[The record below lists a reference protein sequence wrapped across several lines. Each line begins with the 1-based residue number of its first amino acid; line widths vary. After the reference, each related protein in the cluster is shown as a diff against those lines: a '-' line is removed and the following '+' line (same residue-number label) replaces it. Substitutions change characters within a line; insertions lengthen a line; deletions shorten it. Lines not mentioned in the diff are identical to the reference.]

1 MSIRNFARNCFAFV
15 FVVAAIGCAPAASEQ
30 AAAPSPTPAETPDPR
45 PKIIAFGD
53 SLTSGFGIPERER
66 SYPALLQKRLDAEG
80 YSYKVLNHGQGGDTS
95 QQGLDRLYLAT
106 GIGSA
111 EILIVEFGAND
122 AAQNVPVETVRANLD
137 QILTR
142 IAATNK
148 RVLLCGIRP
157 PEGKDVAYSNGF
169 AAMFRE
175 LAQVHNVELLE
186 DFMKDVAGEPSHL
199 LADGIHPNESGTRI
213 IADRVF
219 DSLWPLL
226 KKNESKH

>member
-1 MSIRNFARNCFAFV
+1 MSIRNCARNCFAFV
-15 FVVAAIGCAPAASEQ
+15 FVIAAIGCAPAASEQ
-30 AAAPSPTPAETPDPR
+30 APAPSPTPAETPDPR

-53 SLTSGFGIPERER
+53 SLTSGFGIPEREK

-95 QQGLDRLYLAT
+95 QRGLERLYLAT

-122 AAQNVPVETVRANLD
+122 AAQNIPVETIRANLD
-137 QILTR
+137 EILTR
-142 IAATNK
+142 IAASNK
-148 RVLLCGIRP
+148 RTLLCGIRL
-157 PEGKDVAYSNGF
+157 PEGKDGAYSDRF

-175 LAQVHNVELLE
+175 LARKHNVDVLE
-186 DFMKDVAGEPSHL
+186 DFMKGVAGEPSHL
-199 LADGIHPNESGTRI
+199 LADGIHPNESGARI

-219 DSLWPLL
+219 DSLRPLL
-226 KKNESKH
+226 KKNEIKP